1 MPLLPITAVFAMF
14 QMPLIN
20 RHSVAP
26 ATADASDVKRGDV

>member
-1 MPLLPITAVFAMF
+1 ML

-20 RHSVAP
+20 RHSIAP